1 MPTRLIGYE
10 HLFNQDFLKFDET
23 FVNKIESS
31 NFTYTANGKRQ
42 TADLS
47 WEFLKIENEEIKNC
61 VKLLIYA
68 LK

>member
-31 NFTYTANGKRQ
+31 NFTYTANGKR
-42 TADLS
+42 LI

>member
-31 NFTYTANGKRQ
+31 NFTYTANGRFQ
-42 TADLS
+42 LRIS
-47 WEFLKIENEEIKNC
+47 KNR
-61 VKLLIYA
+61 K
-68 LK
+68 